1 MGLDIRKEVLKLLK
15 EDEEFRYTVAGL
27 IGIEDLRRGQEELK
41 IAIAKLEGA
50 VAELQVAVA
59 RLQEAVAN
67 LQEAVANLAREQ
79 RRMSRVLRYLTRYV
93 EEVSITLEEEGLSI
107 IEKRLRQRGIVVKLR
122 MLVKPY
128 IEMDIYGS
136 NGSLTIVGETKTRL
150 APRHLKLLEKKIE
163 KIKMNEPELL
173 KGMVVKTIYA
183 MWVHPEAYEECI
195 AKSIWLNT
203 PDRELIELEQ
213 ILSKL

>member
-1 MGLDIRKEVLKLLK
+1 
-15 EDEEFRYTVAGL
+15 
-27 IGIEDLRRGQEELK
+27 
-41 IAIAKLEGA
+41 
-50 VAELQVAVA
+50 
-59 RLQEAVAN
+59 
-67 LQEAVANLAREQ
+67 
-79 RRMSRVLRYLTRYV
+79 MSRVLRYLTRYV

-107 IEKRLRQRGIVVKLR
+107 IERRLRQRGIVVKLR

-150 APRHLKLLEKKIE
+150 APRHLKLLERKIE
-163 KIKMNEPELL
+163 KIEMNEPELL

-203 PDRELIELEQ
+203 PDRELIVLEQ

>member
-1 MGLDIRKEVLKLLK
+1 MGLEIRKEVLKLLK

-41 IAIAKLEGA
+41 IAVAKLEGA
-50 VAELQVAVA
+50 VAELQEAVA
-59 RLQEAVAN
+59 RLQEAVAE
-67 LQEAVANLAREQ
+67 LQEAVADLAREQ
-79 RRMSRVLRYLTRYV
+79 RSMSRVLRYLTRYV

-107 IEKRLRQRGIVVKLR
+107 IERRLRQRGVVVKLR
-122 MLVKPY
+122 MLKPY

-150 APRHLKLLEKKIE
+150 APRHLKLLERKIE
-163 KIKMNEPELL
+163 KIKINEPELL